1 MAQLNIN
8 LTPEFERDLALFM
21 RMRNIRTKSEAI
33 RTAVREGVQRS
44 QRASPQVDFSSWIG
58 MARGRKRGRRPRF
71 RTDDDL
77 WGR

>member
-8 LTPEFERDLALFM
+8 LTPEFQRDLALFM

-33 RTAVREGVQRS
+33 RTAVRECVKRS
-44 QRASPQVDFSSWIG
+44 QRAGPKVDFSSWIG
-58 MARGRKRGRRPRF
+58 MARRRKRGRGPRF
-71 RTDDDL
+71 HTDDDL